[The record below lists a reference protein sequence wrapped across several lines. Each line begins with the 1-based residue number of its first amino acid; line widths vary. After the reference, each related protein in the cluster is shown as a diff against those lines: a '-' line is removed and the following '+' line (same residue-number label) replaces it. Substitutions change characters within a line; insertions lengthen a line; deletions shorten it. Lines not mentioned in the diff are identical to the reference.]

1 MALHPEENL
10 RESKMRLFAAIAI
23 ALSLTGC
30 STVQGVWDAYF
41 MAKFD
46 SNEYQYITRIRT
58 HAQLGGS
65 KCGTPEVIE
74 HVKYVY
80 VSSNEYRNYAEL
92 IPKNEDS
99 FKLATALT
107 DITNDFYKRYQ
118 EDKVPSNFYCKAKF
132 SAIER
137 SSENIQ
143 RVIGAKPR

>member
-1 MALHPEENL
+1 
-10 RESKMRLFAAIAI
+10 MRLLVAVVM
-23 ALSLTGC
+23 ALSLSGC

-46 SNEYQYITRIRT
+46 SNEYQYITRVRT
-58 HAQLGGS
+58 HAQLGGA
-65 KCGTPEVIE
+65 KCGTPEVME

-80 VSSNEYRNYAEL
+80 VASNEYQNYAEM

-99 FKLATALT
+99 FKLASTLT
-107 DITNDFYKRYQ
+107 NITNDFYKRYQ
-118 EDKVPSNFYCKAKF
+118 GDKPPSNVYCKAKF